1 MISTPFATLA
11 NEYGVSVSKISTI
24 FKEYAEEI
32 YSDYKVVA
40 PRVLGIDEKHVTHHA
55 RGVFVDVE
63 NGKLLEIAINNKQE
77 TMEKTI
83 KSFECYDTNIK
94 VVTMDMSGGYN
105 TIVQRLLPNAVVVI
119 DKYHVIQ
126 ALERSVNIA
135 KKAIIARLK
144 DEISQIQDKDEREF
158 KENILA
164 SKCHRVHLF
173 VWWIHVKIFPY

>member
-1 MISTPFATLA
+1 MFKDSSIAKRAISTPFATLA
-11 NEYGVSVSKISTI
+11 NEYGLSVSKISTI
-24 FKEYAEEI
+24 FKEYAKEI

-40 PRVLGIDEKHVTHHA
+40 PRVLGIDEKHVAHHA

-77 TMEKTI
+77 TMEKII
-83 KSFECYDTNIK
+83 KSFEGYDTNIK

-126 ALERSVNIA
+126 ALGRGVN
-135 KKAIIARLK
+135 KSGNGLLQCMDRF
-144 DEISQIQDKDEREF
+144 DSG
-158 KENILA
+158 
-164 SKCHRVHLF
+164 
-173 VWWIHVKIFPY
+173 